1 MKKVVSVALAMVM
14 ALVFVACS
22 TGASTPASS
31 SVAGTST
38 GGSSASLGTVG
49 FSISTLN
56 NPFFVSMADGAKSK
70 AAELGVDL
78 IVSDAG
84 NDAAK
89 QTSDIEDLVSKNVK
103 VLIVNPVDSAAVAPV
118 IQDVLDKGIKVIAV
132 DRYVDGIDVDTYI
145 GTDNVAA
152 AKVAGEYFI
161 SQVGEGSKIIILE
174 GIPGA
179 SSAIDRLAGFM
190 EAAEGKL
197 DIVASQTANYDRAEG
212 LTVTEDLLQ
221 AHPDVV
227 GIFAM
232 NDEMG
237 LGAIE
242 AVTAAGKV
250 PGKDILVTGFDA
262 GDDARAAVEE
272 GTMLYTVEQKT
283 VLMGET
289 AVESALKYM
298 QGETVEANIPIEV
311 EIITKA

>member
-1 MKKVVSVALAMVM
+1 MKKVVSVALAMIM

-22 TGASTPASS
+22 SGASTPASTSATGAS
-31 SVAGTST
+31 SGAAGT
-38 GGSSASLGTVG
+38 LGTVG

-56 NPFFVSMADGAKSK
+56 NPFFVSMADGAKAK
-70 AAELGVDL
+70 ATELGVDL
-78 IVSDAG
+78 IISDAS

-89 QTSDIEDLVSKNVK
+89 QTSDIEDLVSKNIK

-118 IQDVLDKGIKVIAV
+118 IQDVMDKGITVIAV

-161 SQVGEGSKIIILE
+161 SQIGEGAKIIILE

-190 EAAEGKL
+190 QAAEGKL
-197 DIVASQTANYDRAEG
+197 EIVASQTANYDRAEG

-221 AHPDVV
+221 AHPEVQ

-250 PGKDILVTGFDA
+250 PGKDILITGFDA
-262 GDDARAAVEE
+262 GEDARAAVEE

-298 QGETVEANIPIEV
+298 KGEAVDANIPIEV
-311 EIITKA
+311 EIISKS